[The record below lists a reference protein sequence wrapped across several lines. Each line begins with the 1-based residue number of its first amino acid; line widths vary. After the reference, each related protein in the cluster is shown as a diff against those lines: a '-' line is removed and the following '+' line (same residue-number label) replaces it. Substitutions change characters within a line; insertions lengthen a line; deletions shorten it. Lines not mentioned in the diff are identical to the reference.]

1 MSQSPPAPI
10 QTAALTACGTNDTA
24 TSFDDTNNID
34 SAAAL
39 DTSPVNPAA
48 VVPDELFKQLVHAHQ
63 KRLYR
68 FVVKHIGWGSDA
80 EDITQQAFVEAAAA
94 YASFRGGSE
103 LSTWLYGIAMN
114 LVRNYLSRSPHRRF
128 QFEGEEALDD
138 SVAPDPEPSRQ
149 LDLSQTMR
157 ALQTELD
164 ALPPEM
170 RDVLLLVAMDELSYE
185 SAALLL
191 SIPIGTVRSR
201 VSRAR
206 TTLRNRLEASGHS
219 IG

>member
-1 MSQSPPAPI
+1 MSLSQP
-10 QTAALTACGTNDTA
+10 QTHL
-24 TSFDDTNNID
+24 
-34 SAAAL
+34 
-39 DTSPVNPAA
+39 PAA
-48 VVPDELFKQLVHAHQ
+48 GDVAGDADNANGADTITVGPDHPSYTAPDALFKQLVHAHQ

-80 EDITQQAFVEAAAA
+80 EDITQQAFVEAAAG

-138 SVAPDPEPSRQ
+138 SAALEPEPSRQ
-149 LDLSQTMR
+149 LDLNQTLQ

-185 SAALLL
+185 STALLL
-191 SIPIGTVRSR
+191 SIPVGTVRSR

-206 TTLRNRLEASGHS
+206 ATLRRRLEASGYS
-219 IG
+219 V